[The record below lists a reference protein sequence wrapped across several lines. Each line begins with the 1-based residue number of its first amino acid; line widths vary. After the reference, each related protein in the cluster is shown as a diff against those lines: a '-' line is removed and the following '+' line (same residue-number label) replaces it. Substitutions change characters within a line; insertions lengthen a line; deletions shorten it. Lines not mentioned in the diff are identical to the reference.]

1 MYIQRNNEAR
11 PCNHC
16 YRGKAISVTY
26 RECVFEA
33 FGIQHV
39 KRTRHIV
46 ICGLPGSTI
55 FFHII
60 TKSDTILEKEKVME
74 HKI

>member
-1 MYIQRNNEAR
+1 
-11 PCNHC
+11 
-16 YRGKAISVTY
+16 
-26 RECVFEA
+26 VFEA